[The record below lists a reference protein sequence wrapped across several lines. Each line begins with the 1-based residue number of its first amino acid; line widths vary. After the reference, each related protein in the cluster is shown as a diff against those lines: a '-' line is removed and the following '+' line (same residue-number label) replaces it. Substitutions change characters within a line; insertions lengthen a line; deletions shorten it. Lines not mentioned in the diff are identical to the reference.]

1 MATLSGTTQD
11 GTKDFGGLSLACFW
25 LGLGVVFTVPWRN
38 AFFPF
43 GTVTIG
49 IFVGTVFGL
58 FWAAKVLVTQ
68 RTRSPITFHLLFVA
82 FACLNLVSVLWSI
95 DTGRTLARSVRYVY
109 FTGFLLALWDTFR
122 TRRDLHYALQAWALG
137 GSVLLSTIGIK
148 VVFDVVQLYQAY
160 NRLSAIGY
168 GPNSTAAFL
177 AMTIPVAWYLAQSGD
192 APGGTRLAVFNYL
205 YAVLGSAAVFATAS
219 RGGLIAFVPV
229 LVFMLAYGF
238 EHPMFRRHRWAFL
251 TASAV
256 AATIVLQSIPA
267 VTYSR
272 LATLPTAIVNNLQG
286 EGRARFWLAGL
297 DVFRQHPLLGVGS
310 AGFKPAVIPYFGR
323 QHSPHNTFVSVGVDL
338 GLVGLL
344 VYGVLLAVVVR
355 NLIQR
360 DRRLSRLWMTLF
372 AVWFVAA
379 NAFGYQTAISTYV
392 LFTLVL
398 VGSYAPDATGSTSD
412 RDTDR
417 PDDSLAGENSIPHQ
431 VSNPA
436 D

>member
-1 MATLSGTTQD
+1 MATLSGTTED
-11 GTKDFGGLSLACFW
+11 ATKDFGGLSLACFW

-49 IFVGTVFGL
+49 IFVGAVFGL
-58 FWAAKVLVTQ
+58 LWAAKVLVTQ

-109 FTGFLLALWDTFR
+109 FMGFLLALWDTFR
-122 TRRDLHYALQAWALG
+122 TRRDLHYALQAWNLG

-148 VVFDVVQLYQAY
+148 VVFDVVQRYQAY

-177 AMTIPVAWYLAQSGD
+177 AMTVPVAWYLAQSEE
-192 APGGTRLAVFNYL
+192 APGGTGLTVFNYL
-205 YAVLGSAAVFATAS
+205 YAVLGSAAVFATGS

-229 LVFMLAYGF
+229 LVFMVAYGF
-238 EHPMFRRHRWAFL
+238 EHPIFRRHRRAFL
-251 TASAV
+251 TAGAV
-256 AATIVLQSIPA
+256 TGTVILQAIPA

-272 LATLPTAIVNNLQG
+272 LTTLPGAILKNLQG
-286 EGRARFWLAGL
+286 DGRMRFWLAGF
-297 DVFRQHPLLGVGS
+297 DVFRQHPFLGIGS
-310 AGFKPAVIPYFGR
+310 AGFKPAMIPYFGS

-338 GLVGLL
+338 GVVGLV
-344 VYGVLLAVVVR
+344 VYGALLAVVVG
-355 NLIQR
+355 NLVQR
-360 DRRLSRLWMTLF
+360 DRALSRLWMTLF

-379 NAFGYQTAISTYV
+379 NAFGYQTAISTYA

-398 VGSYAPDATGSTSD
+398 VGAYAPEPAGQSD
-412 RDTDR
+412 GPDSDR
-417 PDDSLAGENSIPHQ
+417 PDDRSAGDSR
-431 VSNPA
+431 
-436 D
+436 